1 MPIILPRS
9 RTGRTPWH
17 GQLQVLLELSI
28 TVENKGELIDC
39 LTKQHLRKPGANSL
53 SLVTHRR
60 HSLQHGIYGG
70 DGSQDV
76 GCGHGRKPTN
86 AEDGLSKFYD

>member
-39 LTKQHLRKPGANSL
+39 LTKHDCRKPGANSL

-60 HSLQHGIYGG
+60 HSLLHGKYGG

-76 GCGHGRKPTN
+76 GCRSGFKPDQT
-86 AEDGLSKFYD
+86 EDGLSKFYD

>member
-1 MPIILPRS
+1 MAWTITS
-9 RTGRTPWH
+9 
-17 GQLQVLLELSI
+17 LLELSK

-39 LTKQHLRKPGANSL
+39 LMKHDCRKPGSNFLAT
-53 SLVTHRR
+53 VTHSR
-60 HSLQHGIYGG
+60 HSTVHGKYGG

-76 GCGHGRKPTN
+76 GSESRCKSVE